1 MYDTGLKSWES
12 DKVHSFDIR
21 RASRGAA
28 RNGAAAVVLL
38 ILALPLGGCAT
49 SIMDGIWG
57 DDSSSTAAAGVGT
70 GLSPDMA
77 TAAEGEAVAKLYN
90 EALESLK
97 KNNYKT
103 AAKEFGEVER
113 QYPYSSYATKAILMQ
128 AYVNYKAKKYDDA
141 IVAANRFITLHP
153 GHKDAAY
160 AHYLVALS
168 DFERINDTKRDQ
180 TSTRKALEA
189 LEEIERRFPD
199 TPYAEDASQKVLVAR
214 DHLAGKEMQIGR
226 YYYKQGSYLA
236 GINRFKRVVTEYQ
249 NTSQTPEALYRL
261 SEGYMA
267 LGVVSEAQTAAA
279 VLGHNFPNS
288 EWYKDAYQLVSSD
301 GLAPVENRESWISKT
316 FRAINPL

>member
-1 MYDTGLKSWES
+1 MQ
-12 DKVHSFDIR
+12 SFDIR

-160 AHYLVALS
+160 AIISSRCPILS
-168 DFERINDTKRDQ
+168 R
-180 TSTRKALEA
+180 STIPSA
-189 LEEIERRFPD
+189 IRRPRARRWRRSRRSSAAFPD

-214 DHLAGKEMQIGR
+214 DHLAGKEMEIGR

-249 NTSQTPEALYRL
+249 NTTQTPEALYRL

-301 GLAPVENRESWISKT
+301 GLAPVENKESWISKT

>member
-1 MYDTGLKSWES
+1 
-12 DKVHSFDIR
+12 
-21 RASRGAA
+21 
-28 RNGAAAVVLL
+28 
-38 ILALPLGGCAT
+38 
-49 SIMDGIWG
+49 
-57 DDSSSTAAAGVGT
+57 
-70 GLSPDMA
+70 
-77 TAAEGEAVAKLYN
+77 
-90 EALESLK
+90 
-97 KNNYKT
+97 
-103 AAKEFGEVER
+103 
-113 QYPYSSYATKAILMQ
+113 MQ

-160 AHYLVALS
+160 AHYLIALS

-301 GLAPVENRESWISKT
+301 GLAPVENKESWISKT